1 VSGQSRENFLKPRYF
16 LYKLNPMA
24 TWILSQMKRWGYI
37 KGDVHW
43 KDLSE
48 QVYLLTD
55 ARKHMAAMGYKP
67 PTENNKK
74 IIVMGKVFDHT
85 APDAYIA
92 SFAIKRA

>member
-1 VSGQSRENFLKPRYF
+1 
-16 LYKLNPMA
+16 MA

-37 KGDVHW
+37 KGDVRW

-48 QVYLLTD
+48 QIYLLTD
-55 ARKHMAAMGYKP
+55 ARKHMTAMGYKP

-85 APDAYIA
+85 APDAYVA